1 MMCEY
6 VHCQQQSRTAAAA
19 SCVAKYIIGNNGQAT
34 NMNVLYF
41 QSSLVLAIPDL
52 QQSLQM
58 MNFMNLK
65 TTNKIKA

>member
-1 MMCEY
+1 M
-6 VHCQQQSRTAAAA
+6 RTANSKAEQQLQHRVLL
-19 SCVAKYIIGNNGQAT
+19 SKYVIGNSGQAT